1 MGPAVHPVHVRP
13 PVRWCRSPHRCM
25 LVLVVWE
32 FSMSCLNSARAW
44 QVSLSYSSITRRA
57 CVTLNQLQTKCLHHV
72 IFRESTWQAGAAECA
87 QGDVSLEVH
96 SFLLRKI
103 TMSAV
108 AEWEDSTAP
117 YRNASVHCSL
127 ADNC

>member
-13 PVRWCRSPHRCM
+13 PVRCCRSPHRCM

-72 IFRESTWQAGAAECA
+72 IFFSGKALGRQELQS
-87 QGDVSLEVH
+87 V
-96 SFLLRKI
+96 RKV
-103 TMSAV
+103 MSA
-108 AEWEDSTAP
+108 WR
-117 YRNASVHCSL
+117 YIL
-127 ADNC
+127 FF